1 MKLVVTLALIL
12 AFSPGEKEQPLSVL
26 PEVTAKLEEPNAK
39 GNKLEDVVKEA
50 EQAAV
55 LVLVY

>member
-1 MKLVVTLALIL
+1 
-12 AFSPGEKEQPLSVL
+12 L

-39 GNKLEDVVKEA
+39 GKKLEDVMKEA

-55 LVLVY
+55 LVY